1 MYHYFLKSIIRK
13 KFVSVNCIK
22 ARFYDI
28 KIGAEHIYLNCS
40 RKNQKREETVM
51 VADEILKNKADRKT
65 RETIIGKLLL
75 DYGFLSR
82 NTIGES
88 RCARP
93 VDLLCVGNRQK
104 QVLFAGAFHG
114 MEWITSL
121 LLLKFLDELCFAVMT
136 GRSMCGVKIGAM
148 LNQRGLAVIPCVN
161 PDGVEIQ
168 INGAESAGS
177 YEKLVT
183 KASGGTTRKWQAN
196 AAGVDINHNFSA
208 NWEKLKRL
216 EMDSGIRFPSPTR
229 YGGEFPESEPES
241 RTIASYCRSGNITH
255 ALAFHSQGEE
265 IYWDFGDYHDAEAL
279 KMAKIMSYSCGY
291 RIGEPTGLASGG
303 GFKDWFEEK
312 FRRPAFT
319 IEVGKG
325 ENPLPIEDFDAI
337 YQKIREMLVLAVI
350 L

>member
-1 MYHYFLKSIIRK
+1 MI
-13 KFVSVNCIK
+13 
-22 ARFYDI
+22 
-28 KIGAEHIYLNCS
+28 
-40 RKNQKREETVM
+40 
-51 VADEILKNKADRKT
+51 ADELIKNKADRRT

-82 NTIGES
+82 DTIGES

-93 VDLLCVGNRQK
+93 IDLLCIGNRQK

-121 LLLKFLDELCFAVMT
+121 VLLKFLDELCFAVMT
-136 GRSMCGVKIGAM
+136 GRSLCGVKIGAI

-168 INGAESAGS
+168 INGASSAGS
-177 YEKLVT
+177 YESLVE
-183 KASGGTTRKWQAN
+183 KAGRGITRKWQAN

-208 NWEKLKRL
+208 NWEKLKKMEL
-216 EMDSGIRFPSPTR
+216 ENGIRVPAPTR
-229 YGGEFPESEPES
+229 YGGEFAESEPES
-241 RTIASYCRSGNITH
+241 RTIASYCRAGNITH

-265 IYWDFGDYHDAEAL
+265 IYWDFGDYHEAEAL
-279 KMAKIMSYSCGY
+279 KMAKIMAYSCGY
-291 RIGEPTGLASGG
+291 QIGEPTGLASGG

-325 ENPLPIEDFDAI
+325 ENPLPIEDFDGI